1 VTDLARLLAPRSVAV
16 IGASGDPGKTS
27 GRPVHYLL
35 RHGYRGAIHPV
46 NPRLDRI
53 GELTCHPDIARLPEV
68 PDVAIVLLGVERAEQ
83 AVRELAARGVAAAIV
98 LGSGYA
104 ETGAEGESRQR
115 RLIEA
120 AGSMRLLG
128 PNTIGLVNL
137 IDGIVLSASGALEM
151 AAFEHGPIGLVSQSG
166 GILGSLLSRAA
177 ARGIGLSRLV
187 CTGNEADLDLADWVD
202 ALVDD
207 PATAVIALYVE
218 GVRRPAAFSA
228 AARRAWAAGK
238 PVVAYKVGRSE
249 AGVRAAISH
258 TGALAGSDSAYQ
270 AFFEDLGIIRAQ
282 RFADLLDIASAL
294 ARGRR
299 PRGPRVAILTS
310 TGGAGTLLA
319 DSLGACG
326 LETPPPDP
334 ACAAALRA
342 IQPGEQGVYD
352 RNPIDVTLAGLQ
364 PDLLRGA
371 LRALLASPAYDALL
385 VVVGSSSLAQ
395 PELMA
400 GAIVDSLPL
409 SDKPILAY
417 LSPHAPQVGRVIEA
431 AGVPVLTEPESCA
444 AVLEAMLRVSEDQ
457 RGLRS
462 DPLSGRD
469 RALAADPDGSPPLG
483 DLGLQADGAG
493 FNSQD
498 WPAGV
503 LDESR
508 SRQLFARFGIE
519 SVPETVV
526 SRPAEA
532 ERAARAYGARVVL
545 KVLDEAIA
553 HKSEVGGVATGLAA
567 AEVGHRLEQMSEQV
581 QARLGRAPERFLVQ
595 PMIEGGVE
603 MLLGLRTDPL
613 GCSLLLGIGGGTAEL
628 QRDSLTCLIP
638 EDGRLESE
646 RVLRLLRQLRHW
658 PLLDGFRGRQRAD
671 VPALIAAAQAMA
683 RLAITLSDRLLEAEI
698 NPLIVLPEGQGVR
711 AVDGLIVLA

>member
-1 VTDLARLLAPRSVAV
+1 MTDLARLLAPRAVAV
-16 IGASGDPGKTS
+16 IGASGDPGKTA

-35 RHGYRGAIHPV
+35 RHGYPGAIYPV

-53 GELTCHPDIARLPEV
+53 GELICYPDIARLPEV

-83 AVRELAARGVAAAIV
+83 AVRELATRGVAAAIV

-104 ETGAEGESRQR
+104 ETGAEGEIRQR

-120 AGSMRLLG
+120 AGSMRVLG

-151 AAFEHGPIGLVSQSG
+151 TTFERGPIGLVSQSG

-187 CTGNEADLDLADWVD
+187 CTGNEADLDLADWVE
-202 ALVDD
+202 ALADD

-228 AARRAWAAGK
+228 AARRARAAGK

-326 LETPPPDP
+326 LDTPAPDA
-334 ACAAALRA
+334 ACAVALRA
-342 IQPGEQGVYD
+342 LQPGEQGVYD

-444 AVLEAMLRVSEDQ
+444 AVLEAML
-457 RGLRS
+457 LA
-462 DPLSGRD
+462 SGDD
-469 RALAADPDGSPPLG
+469 RGSPSGSSIEQVISPTASPDDASPVG
-483 DLGLQADGAG
+483 DVGLQADGARL
-493 FNSQD
+493 NARD

-526 SRPAEA
+526 SGPAAA
-532 ERAARAYGARVVL
+532 ERAARGYGARVVL
-545 KVLDEAIA
+545 KVLDESIA
-553 HKSEVGGVATGLAA
+553 HKSDVGGVATGLAA
-567 AEVGHRLEQMSEQV
+567 AEVGPRLQQMREQIQT
-581 QARLGRAPERFLVQ
+581 RLGRAPERFLIQ

-603 MLLGLRTDPL
+603 MLLGLRADPL
-613 GCSLLLGIGGGTAEL
+613 GCSLLLGFGGVTAEL
-628 QRDSLTCLIP
+628 QRDSISCLIP
-638 EDGRLESE
+638 EDGRLDSE
-646 RVLRLLRQLRHW
+646 RVLRLLRRLRHW
-658 PLLDGFRGRQRAD
+658 PLLDGFRGRPRAD
-671 VPALIAAAQAMA
+671 VQALIAATQAMA
-683 RLAITLSDRLLEAEI
+683 RLALALSDRLREAEI

-711 AVDGLIVLA
+711 AVDGLVVLA